1 MGVLHQS
8 HIPTS
13 NLGSDMDCDVVTW
26 KMGGIFRNTHSS
38 PSDVIPILSLISSCG
53 DKDINKR
60 DALDRFIAICTYLSS
75 AFINMSFI
83 ILQ

>member
-26 KMGGIFRNTHSS
+26 KIGGIVRNIHAS
-38 PSDVIPILSLISSCG
+38 VFCNLFQAVAIKISI
-53 DKDINKR
+53 KE
-60 DALDRFIAICTYLSS
+60 
-75 AFINMSFI
+75 MH
-83 ILQ
+83 